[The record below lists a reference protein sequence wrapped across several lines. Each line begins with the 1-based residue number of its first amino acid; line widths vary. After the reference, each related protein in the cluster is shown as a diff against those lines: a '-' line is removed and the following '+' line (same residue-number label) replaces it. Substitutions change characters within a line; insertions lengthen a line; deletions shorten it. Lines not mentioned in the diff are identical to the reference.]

1 MILQAYASLGY
12 IAVGVDARNHGDR
25 GHTPHAY
32 ANVRSIM
39 LPACFQGWYSVLLII
54 LLSRT
59 YLHKKTK
66 RTGIRMVG
74 QGSLSFEVIISF
86 AVCQYLDLLSIL
98 TGTSCCM
105 EDWRRNAF
113 LV

>member
-39 LPACFQGWYSVLLII
+39 LPACFRGRYSVHPII

-59 YLHKKTK
+59 YLQ
-66 RTGIRMVG
+66 RIGIRMVG
-74 QGSLSFEVIISF
+74 QGSMSFKVIISH
-86 AVCQYLDLLSIL
+86 AVC
-98 TGTSCCM
+98 
-105 EDWRRNAF
+105 
-113 LV
+113 